1 MTKGLIPSAK
11 EILEDAEK
19 INPKFDINQLH
30 SKTFE
35 LMKKHRTTYY
45 EGRINELLSSKDL
58 GKIPNEIKLKIK
70 EELLK
75 PITAN
80 EIKYSNFME
89 EVSRRV
95 SQTFQVISGNL
106 AELCVERELN
116 KVGLRLKINYL
127 AKGENTDFR
136 IYYPNLNNPIKKHR
150 VEVKNVKLR
159 ERGTRGLAF
168 DGDSMVGFFDDPSE
182 FTEANI
188 KLIDEHCKRTGGY
201 CYIPSETLK
210 LIKTKTKRFK
220 ANTELASDM
229 KKFVI
234 NGSI

>member
-1 MTKGLIPSAK
+1 
-11 EILEDAEK
+11 
-19 INPKFDINQLH
+19 
-30 SKTFE
+30 
-35 LMKKHRTTYY
+35 
-45 EGRINELLSSKDL
+45 
-58 GKIPNEIKLKIK
+58 
-70 EELLK
+70 
-75 PITAN
+75 
-80 EIKYSNFME
+80 ME

-127 AKGENTDFR
+127 RKWENTDFR

-150 VEVKNVKLR
+150 LEVKNVKLR

-182 FTEANI
+182 FTESNI
-188 KLIDEHCKRTGGY
+188 KIIDEHCKKTGGY

-210 LIKTKTKRFK
+210 LIKNKTKRFK
-220 ANTELASDM
+220 ANTELALDM
-229 KKFVI
+229 QRFVT